1 MSAFT
6 KVLIVG
12 AIGVAGYLG
21 YASFVGPASNSAET
35 TEAGADAAQM
45 AAAPEISH
53 PSITVAPASLAVLH
67 DSIRSSGLVGAVERI
82 ILQPKI
88 EGQAVE
94 SIDAEVGDHVA
105 AGAVLARLS
114 ETSLKLELAQLA
126 ASRASAL
133 SNIAQSEAQ
142 LIEAESNAQEAMRT
156 QERTKALQKQGNAS
170 QTVADQAATAATGA
184 AARVLVAAQ
193 GAEAAKA
200 QLNLVD
206 AQIDNVNLQLS
217 RTQITAPVAG
227 EVVERNAVAGAIASA
242 SGAPMFILVRDGLL
256 ELSADVAEQD
266 LPRLSVGMNASLR
279 VAGSNVPLTGSVRLV
294 EPAIDAVTRLGRAR
308 ITIDQ
313 ADRVRT
319 GMFLEAE
326 ITVSRREVISVPITA
341 LATDDLGPFVMVVD
355 QTGKVHRTTVATGVR
370 DGGLIEIQSGLSQGD
385 LVIAKA
391 ASFVRDGDIVNP
403 VAAMPA
409 PVTN

>member
-6 KVLIVG
+6 KILIVG

-21 YASFVGPASNSAET
+21 YSSFVGQAAPPSAET
-35 TEAGADAAQM
+35 ATAGADAAQT
-45 AAAPEISH
+45 AGKPEISH

-67 DSIRSSGLVGAVERI
+67 DSIRSSGLVSAVERI
-82 ILQPKI
+82 LVQPKI
-88 EGQAVE
+88 EGQAID

-156 QERTKALQKQGNAS
+156 QERTKALQKQGNTS
-170 QTVADQAATAATGA
+170 QAVADQAATAATGA

-256 ELSADVAEQD
+256 
-266 LPRLSVGMNASLR
+266 
-279 VAGSNVPLTGSVRLV
+279 
-294 EPAIDAVTRLGRAR
+294 
-308 ITIDQ
+308 
-313 ADRVRT
+313 
-319 GMFLEAE
+319 
-326 ITVSRREVISVPITA
+326 
-341 LATDDLGPFVMVVD
+341 
-355 QTGKVHRTTVATGVR
+355 
-370 DGGLIEIQSGLSQGD
+370 
-385 LVIAKA
+385 
-391 ASFVRDGDIVNP
+391 
-403 VAAMPA
+403 
-409 PVTN
+409 